1 MYIEENGWMLE
12 LIFDLSS
19 QALIRMVNQLFHT
32 AYSDKE
38 KLWQARIK
46 NLQSSMRY

>member
-19 QALIRMVNQLFHT
+19 QALIQMIISCFIQLIQMKKR
-32 AYSDKE
+32 SGKNGRG
-38 KLWQARIK
+38 RIV
-46 NLQSSMRY
+46 SV

>member
-19 QALIRMVNQLFHT
+19 QALIQMIF
-32 AYSDKE
+32 
-38 KLWQARIK
+38 LWMILVSWTFSQVQIS
-46 NLQSSMRY
+46 LE